1 MIPQAIAVDCFPV
14 SVQAIPVVCAPSWV
28 PFLVSVQAI
37 PVVCAPLFGAERSRY
52 EPCARNGSWSAQSTN
67 QLERPKYEP
76 CARNG
81 SWSAQIEFP
90 VNAICLN
97 CWVQHGTLRSPRIW
111 VTLRSYVE
119 VFGFGALDKAHI
131 CALEN

>member
-52 EPCARNGSWSAQSTN
+52 EPCARNGSWSAQ
-67 QLERPKYEP
+67 
-76 CARNG
+76 
-81 SWSAQIEFP
+81 IEFP

-111 VTLRSYVE
+111 VTLKSYVE
-119 VFGFGALDKAHI
+119 VFGLGALNKAHI